1 MATRTGSDL
10 SAFVGDSKDNAIE
23 VDLDNMDASDVEQ
36 LVKAATVNGNGKR
49 NGKRKTISGSSSSSS
64 SSTPSSHA
72 SNKKR
77 RTGEKKKNKKKNKK
91 KVTFSHSVVAPE
103 VPVPAVPEV
112 PVPAVLAVPAPNF
125 PLFGFVDVAYLVF
138 TVIWTACDLGSLMV
152 EKSPDYESLR
162 VRAFEELRGDEANDI
177 DFPQHLAKHK
187 TELIALVKENNWT
200 TTTDVTLYKR
210 KCEVE
215 DMKGGLEGVQH
226 QTLLFALL
234 VYMDWRVNG
243 LAESKPALFDESKT
257 ITECVKG
264 LHFDYSSSGGS
275 AKNYLIETLYVATTG
290 QDLPS
295 HFTMKELGHGLEIG
309 KEHGL
314 KKEKMWKAL
323 CDTESSFLRKMVL
336 ALRKEEGD
344 KRKAADMFW
353 KGLTPVQQQAL
364 EEAATCVS
372 APDEATC
379 KNFVMPD
386 GKRSKKAPAKCSPFT
401 FEMNDNDEFEFVVP
415 EGSDDKK
422 NSHYVFLERPVEANA
437 RQQIEQGMFDE
448 ESSDEV
454 IKALYGVLSLVKRVK
469 KGKGNPLRWKE
480 SFIDAMN
487 AFVVTLNQED
497 EDEDDDD
504 DEQDSSSASSDSEVD
519 SDASSDSDSDDDSDD
534 EEEVEEEAED
544 KGNRP

>member
-1 MATRTGSDL
+1 MATTTASDL
-10 SAFVGDSKDNAIE
+10 SAFGDSKDNAIM
-23 VDLDNMDASDVEQ
+23 VDLDNMDASDVDK
-36 LVKAATVNGNGKR
+36 LVEAATVNGNGKR
-49 NGKRKTISGSSSSSS
+49 NGKRKTISSGGSS
-64 SSTPSSHA
+64 SSTPSSYA

-77 RTGEKKKNKKKNKK
+77 RTQKKKKK
-91 KVTFSHSVVAPE
+91 KVTSSHSSSKMQVDAPE
-103 VPVPAVPEV
+103 
-112 PVPAVLAVPAPNF
+112 VLAVPAPNF

-177 DFPQHLAKHK
+177 EFPQHLARHK

-210 KCEVE
+210 KCEVD

-257 ITECVKG
+257 IKECVKG
-264 LHFDYSSSGGS
+264 LDFDYSSVGS
-275 AKNYLIETLYVATTG
+275 AKNYFIETLWVATTG

-295 HFTMKELGHGLEIG
+295 HFTMKELGHVENG
-309 KEHGL
+309 KEHAL
-314 KKEKMWKAL
+314 KKKKMWKAL
-323 CDTESSFLRKMVL
+323 CDTESSFLRKMVS
-336 ALRKEEGD
+336 ALREERGD
-344 KRKAADMFW
+344 KRKAADRFW
-353 KGLTPVQQQAL
+353 KELTPAQQQAL
-364 EEAATCVS
+364 QDAATCVS

-386 GKRSKKAPAKCSPFT
+386 GKRSKKAVPAKCSAFDLVV
-401 FEMNDNDEFEFVVP
+401 NDDNEFEFVVP
-415 EGSDDKK
+415 QASDGKK
-422 NSHYVFLERPVEANA
+422 DAPHYVYLERPVEDKV
-437 RQQIEQGMFDE
+437 QEQIERVMFGE

-497 EDEDDDD
+497 EDDDDD
-504 DEQDSSSASSDSEVD
+504 DDASSASDIDSDDSSSE
-519 SDASSDSDSDDDSDD
+519 SDD
-534 EEEVEEEAED
+534 EESDDEND
-544 KGNRP
+544 GDQDNKGNRP

>member
-1 MATRTGSDL
+1 MATRTASDL

-77 RTGEKKKNKKKNKK
+77 RTGEKKKNKKKKKK
-91 KVTFSHSVVAPE
+91 KVTFSHSVGALE
-103 VPVPAVPEV
+103 VPVPAVP
-112 PVPAVLAVPAPNF
+112 VPAPNF

-177 DFPQHLAKHK
+177 QFPQHLAKHK

-210 KCEVE
+210 KCEVD

-264 LHFDYSSSGGS
+264 LHFDYSSGGS

-290 QDLPS
+290 KDLPS

-415 EGSDDKK
+415 EGSDGKK
-422 NSHYVFLERPVEANA
+422 DAPHYVFLERPVEANA
-437 RQQIEQGMFDE
+437 RQQIEQVMFDE

-480 SFIDAMN
+480 SYIGAMS
-487 AFVVTLNQED
+487 AFVVALNPVQ

-504 DEQDSSSASSDSEVD
+504 DMNEEESNEEDGSSDSSDSEMD

-534 EEEVEEEAED
+534 EEEVEEVED
-544 KGNRP
+544 KGNGP